1 MLFLNQFSE
10 GSFLCPIW
18 DKNCHV
24 PDEILCCL
32 NIAIQEFPRK
42 KSGFLNK
49 VLRPRS
55 LRSLALAW
63 ACWEKLCTLQSAS
76 NLVHLQKIQYKSS
89 DIYKKWLS
97 TNLFSTFTKFSF
109 DAVATKFR
117 IHFQTVQSCFVIRQH
132 C

>member
-1 MLFLNQFSE
+1 M
-10 GSFLCPIW
+10 CPI
-18 DKNCHV
+18 CHKSGT
-24 PDEILCCL
+24 PPKKILCCL
-32 NIAIQEFPRK
+32 HIAIQEFPRK
-42 KSGFLNK
+42 KKWIFKQSAA
-49 VLRPRS
+49 PT
-55 LRSLALAW
+55 LATLAGAVGGAW

-97 TNLFSTFTKFSF
+97 TNPFSTFTKFSF

-117 IHFQTVQSCFVIRQH
+117 IHFQTVQSCFVIRQQ